1 MQRFLCW
8 DEKNIE
14 KKSGI
19 RVNQHSPQKKNIAL
33 KCSDKWEG
41 VHNGYGGIM
50 KVDGKYRMYYR
61 ACGHGCGFIEK
72 NPCVDSASAVCV
84 AESDDGITF
93 TKPMVGRYEFGGDKN
108 NNIVFMHS
116 GVIDSFSVFYDTN
129 PTCPES
135 EKFKA
140 VCLDI
145 GADHANFYAS
155 TDGYDFR
162 YVERIN
168 LDGTFDTYNVA
179 FWDED
184 TEEYRMYFRGFHR
197 ADGEN
202 VCLWDIDYINDI
214 RDVRLATSRDFRNWD
229 YKGIIRFDEGQT
241 DIPLYT
247 NQIIRYYREPSTMIG
262 FPVRYIDRDAEKKNY
277 RFMPLADIR
286 NNVIERENRTGTAIT
301 DCAIMTSSDGFT
313 FNRREKAFMSP
324 GIESENNWWYGDCYM
339 VYGLVETENEEG
351 SAKELSF
358 YMGENYR
365 IRDVDFRRYTLR
377 LDGFFSWTDDGNGGE
392 LITKPFVLQNKNMY
406 INFETSALGS
416 AAVIVL
422 DKDGNELEGYRSYTA
437 FGNSTNRRIEF
448 EKPLDEL
455 INSEIKLKIELKDCN
470 IYSYTFEN

>member
-50 KVDGKYRMYYR
+50 KIDGKYRMYYCAR
-61 ACGHGCGFIEK
+61 GQG
-72 NPCVDSASAVCV
+72 ASYLGINSGVADAPLVCV
-84 AESDDGITF
+84 AESTDGINF
-93 TKPMVGRYEFGGDKN
+93 TKPTVGRYEFGGDKN
-108 NNIVFMHS
+108 NNIVFMPES
-116 GVIDSFSVFYDTN
+116 NLDTFTVIYDTN
-129 PTCPES
+129 PDCPED

-140 VCLDI
+140 IARDVCMEH
-145 GADHANFYAS
+145 ADFYAS
-155 TDGYDFR
+155 ADGYDFR
-162 YVERIN
+162 FIERIK
-168 LDGTFDTYNVA
+168 LKGTFDTYNVA
-179 FWDED
+179 FWDELSG
-184 TEEYRMYFRGFHR
+184 EYRMYFRGFHHQGGGD
-197 ADGEN
+197 AFAEEKD
-202 VCLWDIDYINDI
+202 VINDI
-214 RDVRLATSRDFRNWD
+214 RDVRFATSRDFRNWD
-229 YKGIIRFDEGQT
+229 YKGIIKFDEGQT

-277 RFMPLADIR
+277 NFMPLADLR
-286 NNVIERENRTGTAIT
+286 NDIIERKNREGSAIT

-324 GIESENNWWYGDCYM
+324 GIESENNWWYGDCYT
-339 VYGLVETENEEG
+339 VYGLVETENEED
-351 SAKELSF
+351 SAKEISF

-365 IRDVDFRRYTLR
+365 IRNVDFRRYTLR
-377 LDGFFSWTDDGNGGE
+377 LDGFFSWTDDGNGGV
-392 LITKPFVLQNKNMY
+392 LITKPFVLKNKNMY
-406 INFETSALGS
+406 INFETSALGR
-416 AAVIVL
+416 AVVTVL
-422 DKDGNELEGYRSYTA
+422 DKDGNELEGYRSYTT

-455 INSEIKLKIELKDCN
+455 TGQEIKLKFEIKDSYL
-470 IYSYTFEN
+470 YSYTFE